1 MFQKSIGASKRSFLV
16 KYQCGV
22 LLNMQRLNKYHDVHI
37 LYLIHPVRMTHFQ
50 TAVHTLLQWDKNN
63 NCGQFKYNYI
73 LHRWR
78 AGIHEKLTVHNK
90 FFRWNL
96 VIAVVLSIYEG
107 GRRITISVELV
118 CWTIWLFDWEK
129 KEKAPWAGFR
139 LCSYRVRSRLCGAV
153 TESSSCGL
161 WTEVYILAFTIT
173 NSSYM

>member
-1 MFQKSIGASKRSFLV
+1 MHQKRLFLV

-22 LLNMQRLNKYHDVHI
+22 LLNYATVNQIPRRSHTLLDTPCAND
-37 LYLIHPVRMTHFQ
+37 TCSNSC
-50 TAVHTLLQWDKNN
+50 TLLQWDKNN

-118 CWTIWLFDWEK
+118 CSTIWLFDWK

-153 TESSSCGL
+153 MGSSSCGL
-161 WTEVYILAFTIT
+161 WTDVYILAFTIT